1 MRAYLLTVAAAAGLF
16 SLLVT
21 VLPDGR
27 VRKTAQFTGA
37 LLLILTVL
45 APIMK
50 LDSDDFAR
58 AIAKVQIDT
67 SAFRRDTKNNDRELI
82 AQLIKEESQTYILD
96 KAAELGINV
105 TAEVTLSEGSEY
117 PYPVSVVL
125 RGSPSEQAQN
135 RLSSIIECD
144 LGIPPDR
151 QEWIDNQ

>member
-16 SLLVT
+16 SLTVA
-21 VLPDGR
+21 VLPAGR

-45 APIMK
+45 APIIR
-50 LDSDDFAR
+50 LDSADLAK
-58 AIAKVQIDT
+58 AIAKIQIDT
-67 SAFRRDTKNNDRELI
+67 GTLQSDAKRNDRELM
-82 AQLIKEESQTYILD
+82 AQLIKEECQTYILD
-96 KAAELGINV
+96 KAAELGISV

-117 PYPVSVVL
+117 PYPVSVIL
-125 RGSPSEQAQN
+125 RGSPWEQARK